1 MLEKYYKQFNFP
13 ASSTFLKKLKQQG
26 IKTTKKEIDDFLAT
40 RVEQQQTTIQT
51 NRKDTLGKIVAYRP
65 LSLIQMDI
73 FDMSKYAR
81 SNKGYKFILCII
93 DVFTRKVWTY
103 KMTKKDNENVQD
115 SFQKFLDESGIQS
128 NTPIILMSDND
139 SAFVNESFQVILRK
153 NKIIHQP
160 NIIDDHHALG
170 LIDRFARTIK
180 TIFTRLFL
188 QDDLYNWIDNIDEIV
203 DNYNNSG
210 HTSIDNITP
219 NDAFEKKNFKKIYD
233 INYEKSKF
241 NLSVSDIEVNDK
253 VRIKL
258 KGIFRKG
265 TEARYSDEVYT
276 VKKVRGNSIT
286 LDNDE
291 IYKRSSLLIV
301 PRNTV
306 SNEQN
311 VIVRVNRQN
320 KIDRNIQQE
329 GLDVANIVLNKRRRE
344 TLLNALDN
352 SVEEPQVLRRSSRV
366 QVQARAPV
374 RAPARAPARAQTR
387 APART
392 SARAPAAVRVARP
405 EVVVKQD
412 PNNLRRSSRVPVPVR
427 PFRASRPVIQPAI
440 PIVKPSVDLDRVL
453 PGRLPV
459 YNGPRD
465 IYGRLMPRN

>member
-1 MLEKYYKQFNFP
+1 MLELEKYYKQFNFP
-13 ASSTFLKKLKQQG
+13 ASSTFLKKLNQQG

-73 FDMSKYAR
+73 FDMRKYAR

-103 KMTKKDNENVQD
+103 NMTQKDNENVQV
-115 SFQKFLDESGIQS
+115 SFKKFLKDSGIQS
-128 NTPIILMSDND
+128 ETPIILMSDND
-139 SAFVNESFQVILRK
+139 STFVNESFQRILVQ

-170 LIDRFARTIK
+170 LIDRFARTLK

-188 QDDLYNWIDNIDEIV
+188 QDDMYNWIDNIDEIV
-203 DNYNNSG
+203 ENYNNDG
-210 HTSIDNITP
+210 HKAIDNISP
-219 NDAFEKKNFKKIYD
+219 NAAFDKKNFKKIYD

-258 KGIFRKG
+258 KGQFRKG

-276 VKKVRGNSIT
+276 VTKVRGNSIT
-286 LDNDE
+286 LDNDTVQ
-291 IYKRSSLLIV
+291 KRSSLLIV
-301 PRNTV
+301 PRNSV
-306 SNEQN
+306 SNAQN

-329 GLDVANIVLNKRRRE
+329 GLDVADIVLDKRKRKQ
-344 TLLNALDN
+344 LLNALDN
-352 SVEEPQVLRRSSRV
+352 SVEEPQPQSLRRSSRV
-366 QVQARAPV
+366 QV
-374 RAPARAPARAQTR
+374 PARAPAAVRPGR
-387 APART
+387 VPARA
-392 SARAPAAVRVARP
+392 SARAPAAVRPARP
-405 EVVVKQD
+405 EVVVKAD

-427 PFRASRPVIQPAI
+427 RFKVSRSAMPA
-440 PIVKPSVDLDRVL
+440 VDLDYL
-453 PGRLPV
+453 P
-459 YNGPRD
+459 
-465 IYGRLMPRN
+465 